1 MAVSYILI
9 TQNAPLVKNG
19 VQEEVTYA
27 RTVSN
32 HKATTEELAQNISR
46 RCTVNPVDVVAVLY
60 ALGDELKTRISH
72 GEIVE
77 LNGIGTFRVSGGT
90 GTLDNPQKVRS
101 SDFIRRKI
109 NFHPDGSLKTS
120 LSTLSFIRKKTD

>member
-9 TQNAPLVKNG
+9 TQNKPPQIEG

-27 RTVSN
+27 RTVST

-46 RCTVNPVDVVAVLY
+46 RCTVHPVDVVAVLH
-60 ALGDELKTRISH
+60 ALGDELQQRISR

-77 LNGIGTFRVSGGT
+77 LNGIGSFRVSGGT
-90 GTLDNPQKVRS
+90 GVLKDPQKVRTG
-101 SDFIRRKI
+101 DFIRKKI
-109 NFHPDGSLKTS
+109 NFHPDSSLKAT
-120 LSTLSFIRKKTD
+120 LHTLSFTRKKTG